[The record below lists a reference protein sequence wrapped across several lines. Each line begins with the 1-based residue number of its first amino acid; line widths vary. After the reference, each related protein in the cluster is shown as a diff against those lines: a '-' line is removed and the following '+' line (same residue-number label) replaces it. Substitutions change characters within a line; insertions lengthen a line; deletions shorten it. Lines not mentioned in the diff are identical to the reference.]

1 MRRLLSQM
9 RRILI
14 FLFLFLISGTL
25 NFSEGSEPND
35 QYGEATLVL
44 YNQNVADSRKLAAYY
59 SKVRNIPFANL
70 VGFKCPTTEIISRSD
85 YEKLIMTPLK
95 DLFQKNHWWESPKVK
110 DSEKISLKSK
120 IKFVAIIYGMPL
132 KILSDPVRR
141 KSGNSGTI
149 RGHGNNDASSVD
161 SEIACLGIELKR
173 LNGAISNPY
182 FRSSK
187 AGGSPKSL
195 LVSRIDGPDF
205 ENAKRLID
213 DAIAVEKTGLW
224 GNAVLD
230 IANLAQEKGQA
241 YITGDRW
248 LENCGDFYHR
258 AGIPVI
264 NDRFSSLIPRGF
276 PLGDDVILY
285 FGWYAANA
293 QGPFANTKFK
303 FKRGAIATHIHSYSA
318 STLRTTLKHWSGP
331 LVARGACAV
340 LGNVYEPLLQM
351 TTYLDIFNA
360 RLLAGFTFAE
370 SAWIATPV
378 LSWMQVMIGDPL
390 YQPFKSNLKISKD
403 VDYGYKAFKMSV
415 LSWAE
420 DGDKLKTQLGLVSKD
435 IKDGSMLESAGL
447 HFMANKDYASAIDF
461 FTKALKLYGDST
473 DLLRVKI
480 HLAYSLTY
488 QGNKRESLR
497 MLDKLSKEYDDS
509 IKGDA
514 LSLIIKNIKIA
525 K

>member
-1 MRRLLSQM
+1 MRG
-9 RRILI
+9 ILI
-14 FLFLFLISGTL
+14 FLFLFLISGTF
-25 NFSEGSEPND
+25 NFAEASKPND

-59 SKVRNIPFANL
+59 SKVRNIPFSNL
-70 VGFKCPTTEIISRSD
+70 VGFKCTTREIISRSD

-95 DLFQKNHWWESPKVK
+95 DLFQKNHWWESSKAEGS
-110 DSEKISLKSK
+110 DKISSNGR
-120 IKFVAIIYGMPL
+120 IKFVAIMYGMPL

-161 SEIACLGIELKR
+161 SEIACLGIKLKK

-224 GNAVLD
+224 GHAVLD

-248 LENCGDFYHR
+248 LENCGDFYQR

-264 NDRFSSLIPRGF
+264 YDRFSSLIPGGF

-303 FKRGAIATHIHSYSA
+303 FKRGAIAAHIHSYSA

-360 RLLAGFTFAE
+360 RLLAGFTFVE

-390 YQPFKSNLKISKD
+390 YQPFKSNVKISKD
-403 VDYGYKAFKMSV
+403 IDYAYIAFKMSV

-420 DGDKLKTQLGLVSKD
+420 DGDKLKTQFGLVSKE
-435 IKDGSMLESAGL
+435 INDGSMLEFAGL
-447 HFMANKDYASAIDF
+447 HYMSNKNYASAIDF
-461 FTKALKLYGDST
+461 FTKALKIYSDST

-488 QGNKRESLR
+488 MGNKKESLR
-497 MLDKLSKEYDDS
+497 MLDKLSKEYEDS
-509 IKGDA
+509 VKGDA
-514 LSLIIKNIKIA
+514 LSLVIKNIKTV

>member
-1 MRRLLSQM
+1 MRG
-9 RRILI
+9 ILI
-14 FLFLFLISGTL
+14 FLFLFLILGNL
-25 NFSEGSEPND
+25 NFAGGSEPND

-59 SKVRNIPFANL
+59 SKVRNIPFSNL
-70 VGFKCPTTEIISRSD
+70 VGFKCPTSEIISRSD

-95 DLFQKNHWWESPKVK
+95 DLFQKNHWWESSKAK
-110 DSEKISLKSK
+110 SSEKISSNGRM
-120 IKFVAIIYGMPL
+120 KFVAIMYGMPL

-141 KSGNSGTI
+141 KSDNFGTI

-161 SEIACLGIELKR
+161 SEIACLGIELKK

-213 DAIAVEKTGLW
+213 DAIAVEETGLW

-248 LENCGDFYHR
+248 LENCGDFYQR

-264 NDRFSSLIPRGF
+264 YDRFSSLIPGGF

-293 QGPFANTKFK
+293 QGPFANSKFK
-303 FKRGAIATHIHSYSA
+303 FKRGAIAAHIHSYSA

-390 YQPFKSNLKISKD
+390 YQPFKSNVKISKD
-403 VDYGYKAFKMSV
+403 IDYGYKAFKMSV

-420 DGDKLKTQLGLVSKD
+420 DGEKLKTQFGLISKE
-435 IKDGSMLESAGL
+435 INDGSMLEFAGL
-447 HFMANKDYASAIDF
+447 HFMSNKDYGSAIDF
-461 FTKALKLYGDST
+461 FTKALKIYSDST

-488 QGNKRESLR
+488 QGNKKKSLS
-497 MLDKLSKEYDDS
+497 MLDKLSKEYEDS
-509 IKGDA
+509 SKGDV
-514 LSLIIKNIKIA
+514 LGLIIKNIKTV

>member
-1 MRRLLSQM
+1 MRG
-9 RRILI
+9 ILI
-14 FLFLFLISGTL
+14 FLFLFLISGTF
-25 NFSEGSEPND
+25 NFAEASKPND

-59 SKVRNIPFANL
+59 SKVRNIPFSNL
-70 VGFKCPTTEIISRSD
+70 VGFKCTTREIISRSD

-95 DLFQKNHWWESPKVK
+95 DLFQKNHWWESSKAEGS
-110 DSEKISLKSK
+110 DKISSNGR
-120 IKFVAIIYGMPL
+120 IKFVAIMYGMPL

-161 SEIACLGIELKR
+161 SEIACLGIELKK

-213 DAIAVEKTGLW
+213 DAIAVEETGLW
-224 GNAVLD
+224 GHAVLD

-248 LENCGDFYHR
+248 LENCGDFYQR

-264 NDRFSSLIPRGF
+264 YDRFSSLIPGGF

-303 FKRGAIATHIHSYSA
+303 FKRGAIAAHIHSYSA

-360 RLLAGFTFAE
+360 RLLAGFTFVE

-390 YQPFKSNLKISKD
+390 YQPFKSNVKISKD
-403 VDYGYKAFKMSV
+403 IDYAYKAFKMSV

-420 DGDKLKTQLGLVSKD
+420 DGDKLKTQFELVSKE
-435 IKDGSMLESAGL
+435 INDGSMLEFAGL
-447 HFMANKDYASAIDF
+447 HYMSNKNYASAIDF
-461 FTKALKLYGDST
+461 FTKALKIYSDST

-488 QGNKRESLR
+488 MGNKKESLR
-497 MLDKLSKEYDDS
+497 MLDKLSKEYEDS
-509 IKGDA
+509 VKGDA
-514 LSLIIKNIKIA
+514 LNLVIKNIKTV

>member
-1 MRRLLSQM
+1 MRG
-9 RRILI
+9 ILI
-14 FLFLFLISGTL
+14 FLFLFLILGTL
-25 NFSEGSEPND
+25 NFAEASEPND

-59 SKVRNIPFANL
+59 SKVRNIPFSNL
-70 VGFKCPTTEIISRSD
+70 VGFKCPTSEIISRSD

-95 DLFQKNHWWESPKVK
+95 DLFQKNHWWESSKAK
-110 DSEKISLKSK
+110 GSEKISSNGR
-120 IKFVAIIYGMPL
+120 IKFVAIMYGMPL

-161 SEIACLGIELKR
+161 SEIACLGIELKK

-213 DAIAVEKTGLW
+213 DAIAVEETGLW

-248 LENCGDFYHR
+248 LENCGDFYQR

-264 NDRFSSLIPRGF
+264 YDRFSSLIPGGF

-303 FKRGAIATHIHSYSA
+303 FKRGAIAAHIHSYSA

-370 SAWIATPV
+370 SA
-378 LSWMQVMIGDPL
+378 
-390 YQPFKSNLKISKD
+390 
-403 VDYGYKAFKMSV
+403 
-415 LSWAE
+415 
-420 DGDKLKTQLGLVSKD
+420 
-435 IKDGSMLESAGL
+435 
-447 HFMANKDYASAIDF
+447 
-461 FTKALKLYGDST
+461 
-473 DLLRVKI
+473 
-480 HLAYSLTY
+480 
-488 QGNKRESLR
+488 
-497 MLDKLSKEYDDS
+497 
-509 IKGDA
+509 
-514 LSLIIKNIKIA
+514 
-525 K
+525 

>member
-1 MRRLLSQM
+1 MRG
-9 RRILI
+9 ILM
-14 FLFLFLISGTL
+14 FLFLFLISG
-25 NFSEGSEPND
+25 NFNFAEASEPND

-44 YNQNVADSRKLAAYY
+44 YNQNVADSRKLAAHY
-59 SKVRNIPFANL
+59 SKVRNIPFSNL
-70 VGFKCPTTEIISRSD
+70 VGFKCPTSEIISRSD

-95 DLFQKNHWWESPKVK
+95 DLFQKNHWWESSKAK
-110 DSEKISLKSK
+110 GSEKISSNGR
-120 IKFVAIIYGMPL
+120 IKFVAIMYGMPL

-161 SEIACLGIELKR
+161 SEIACLGIKLKK

-187 AGGSPKSL
+187 AGGSSKSL

-213 DAIAVEKTGLW
+213 DAIAVEETGLW

-248 LENCGDFYHR
+248 LKNCGDFYQR

-264 NDRFSSLIPRGF
+264 YDRFSSLIPGGF

-303 FKRGAIATHIHSYSA
+303 FKRGAIAAHIHSYSA

-390 YQPFKSNLKISKD
+390 YQPFKSNVRISKGI
-403 VDYGYKAFKMSV
+403 DYGYKAFKMSV
-415 LSWAE
+415 LSWAQ
-420 DGDKLKTQLGLVSKD
+420 DVDKLKTQFELVSKE
-435 IKDGSMLESAGL
+435 INDGSMLEFAGL
-447 HFMANKDYASAIDF
+447 HFMSNKEYASAIHF
-461 FTKALKLYGDST
+461 FTKALKIYSDST

-488 QGNKRESLR
+488 QGNKKESLR
-497 MLDKLSKEYDDS
+497 MLDKLSKEYEDS
-509 IKGDA
+509 VKGDA
-514 LSLIIKNIKIA
+514 LNLIIKNIKTV

>member
-1 MRRLLSQM
+1 MRG
-9 RRILI
+9 ILI
-14 FLFLFLISGTL
+14 FLFLFLISG
-25 NFSEGSEPND
+25 NFNFAEASEPND

-44 YNQNVADSRKLAAYY
+44 YNQNVADSRKLAAHY
-59 SKVRNIPFANL
+59 SKVRNIPFSNL
-70 VGFKCPTTEIISRSD
+70 VGFKCPTSEIISRSD

-95 DLFQKNHWWESPKVK
+95 DLFQKNHWWESSKAK
-110 DSEKISLKSK
+110 GSEKISSYGR
-120 IKFVAIIYGMPL
+120 IKFVAIMYGMPL

-161 SEIACLGIELKR
+161 SEIACLGIKLKK

-187 AGGSPKSL
+187 AGGSSKSL

-213 DAIAVEKTGLW
+213 DAIAVEETGLW

-248 LENCGDFYHR
+248 LKNCGDFYQR

-264 NDRFSSLIPRGF
+264 YDRFSSLIPGGF

-303 FKRGAIATHIHSYSA
+303 FKRGAIAAHIHSYSA

-390 YQPFKSNLKISKD
+390 YQPFKSNVRISKD
-403 VDYGYKAFKMSV
+403 IDYGYKAFKMSV

-420 DGDKLKTQLGLVSKD
+420 DGDKLKTQFELVSKE
-435 IKDGSMLESAGL
+435 INDGSMLEFAGL
-447 HFMANKDYASAIDF
+447 HFMSNKEYASAIHF
-461 FTKALKLYGDST
+461 FTKALKIYSDST

-488 QGNKRESLR
+488 QGNKKESLR
-497 MLDKLSKEYDDS
+497 MLDKLSKEYEDS
-509 IKGDA
+509 VKGDA
-514 LSLIIKNIKIA
+514 LNLIIKNIKTV

>member
-1 MRRLLSQM
+1 MCRLFSQM
-9 RRILI
+9 RGILI
-14 FLFLFLISGTL
+14 FLFLFLISGTF
-25 NFSEGSEPND
+25 NFAEASQPND
-35 QYGEATLVL
+35 QYEEATLVL

-59 SKVRNIPFANL
+59 SKVRNIPFSNL
-70 VGFKCPTTEIISRSD
+70 VGFKCPTREIISRSD

-95 DLFQKNHWWESPKVK
+95 NLFQKNHWWESSKAK
-110 DSEKISLKSK
+110 SSEKISSNGRM
-120 IKFVAIIYGMPL
+120 KFVAIMYGMPL

-161 SEIACLGIELKR
+161 SEIACLGIELKK

-213 DAIAVEKTGLW
+213 DAIAVEETGLW

-248 LENCGDFYHR
+248 LENCGDFYQR

-264 NDRFSSLIPRGF
+264 YDRFSSLIPGGF

-303 FKRGAIATHIHSYSA
+303 FKRGAIAAHIHSYSA

-390 YQPFKSNLKISKD
+390 YQPFKSNVKISKD
-403 VDYGYKAFKMSV
+403 IDYGYKTFKMSV

-420 DGDKLKTQLGLVSKD
+420 DADRLKTQFGLVSKE
-435 IKDGSMLESAGL
+435 IHDGSMLEFAGL
-447 HFMANKDYASAIDF
+447 HFLSNKDYASAIDF
-461 FTKALKLYGDST
+461 FTKALKIYSDST

-488 QGNKRESLR
+488 QGNKKESLK
-497 MLDKLSKEYDDS
+497 MLDKLSKEYEDS
-509 IKGDA
+509 VKGDA
-514 LSLIIKNIKIA
+514 LSLIIKNIKTV

>member
-1 MRRLLSQM
+1 MRG
-9 RRILI
+9 ILI
-14 FLFLFLISGTL
+14 FLFLFLISG
-25 NFSEGSEPND
+25 NFNFAEASEPND

-44 YNQNVADSRKLAAYY
+44 YNQNVADSRKLAAHY
-59 SKVRNIPFANL
+59 SKVRNIPFSNL
-70 VGFKCPTTEIISRSD
+70 VGFKCPTSEIISRSD

-95 DLFQKNHWWESPKVK
+95 DLFQKNHWWESSKAK
-110 DSEKISLKSK
+110 GSEKISSNGR
-120 IKFVAIIYGMPL
+120 IKFVAIMYGMPL

-161 SEIACLGIELKR
+161 SEIACLGIKLKK

-187 AGGSPKSL
+187 AGGSSKSL

-213 DAIAVEKTGLW
+213 DAIAVEETGLW

-248 LENCGDFYHR
+248 LKNCGDFYQR

-264 NDRFSSLIPRGF
+264 YDRFSSLIPGGF

-303 FKRGAIATHIHSYSA
+303 FKRGAIAAHIHSYSA

-390 YQPFKSNLKISKD
+390 YQPFKSNVRISKD
-403 VDYGYKAFKMSV
+403 IDYGYKAFKMSV

-420 DGDKLKTQLGLVSKD
+420 DGDKLKTQFELVSKE
-435 IKDGSMLESAGL
+435 INDGSILEFAGL
-447 HFMANKDYASAIDF
+447 HFMSNKEYASAIHF
-461 FTKALKLYGDST
+461 FTKALKIYSDST

-488 QGNKRESLR
+488 QGNKKESLR
-497 MLDKLSKEYDDS
+497 MLDKLSKEYEDS
-509 IKGDA
+509 VKGDA
-514 LSLIIKNIKIA
+514 LNLIIKNIKTV

>member
-1 MRRLLSQM
+1 MFRWLSVIIASLLS
-9 RRILI
+9 I
-14 FLFLFLISGTL
+14 FSNESIYAIGA
-25 NFSEGSEPND
+25 ERND
-35 QYGEATLVL
+35 NYGAATLVV
-44 YNQNVADSRKLAAYY
+44 YNQNVKDSRRLAAYY
-59 SKVRNIPFANL
+59 AKARNIPFENL
-70 VGFKCPTTEIISRSD
+70 VATKCPTNESITRSD
-85 YEKLIMTPLK
+85 FEDSILDPLRN
-95 DLFQKNHWWESPKVK
+95 LFIDNQWWEFSQEN
-110 DSEKISLKSK
+110 DSKKGIQKSK
-120 IKFVAIIYGMPL
+120 IKFVALMYGMPL
-132 KILSDPVRR
+132 KIISDPIR
-141 KSGNSGTI
+141 KEEGTTGTI
-149 RGHGNNDASSVD
+149 RGHGNNDAASVD
-161 SEIACLGIELKR
+161 SEIACLGFKLKR

-182 FRSSK
+182 FRSSE
-187 AGGSPKSL
+187 AGGNPKSL
-195 LVSRIDGPDF
+195 LVSRIDGPDYK
-205 ENAKRLID
+205 NAQRLID

-224 GNAVLD
+224 GRAVLD
-230 IANLAQEKGQA
+230 IANLAKEKGQG
-241 YITGDRW
+241 YVTGDRW
-248 LENCGDFYHR
+248 LENCGDFYQR

-264 NDRFSSLIPRGF
+264 YDRFSSLIPGGF

-303 FKRGAIATHIHSYSA
+303 FKRGAIAAHIHSYSA

-390 YQPFKSNLKISKD
+390 YQPFKSNVKISKD
-403 VDYGYKAFKMSV
+403 IDYGYKAFKMSV

-420 DGDKLKTQLGLVSKD
+420 DGDKLKTQFGLVSKE
-435 IKDGSMLESAGL
+435 INDGSMLEFAGL
-447 HFMANKDYASAIDF
+447 HFMSNKDYASAIDF
-461 FTKALKLYGDST
+461 FTKALKIYSDST

-488 QGNKRESLR
+488 QGNKKESLR
-497 MLDKLSKEYDDS
+497 MLDKLSKEYEDS
-509 IKGDA
+509 VKGDA
-514 LSLIIKNIKIA
+514 LSLVIKNIKTV

>member
-1 MRRLLSQM
+1 MCRLFSQM
-9 RRILI
+9 RGILI
-14 FLFLFLISGTL
+14 FLFLFLISGTF
-25 NFSEGSEPND
+25 NFAEVSQPND
-35 QYGEATLVL
+35 QYEETTLVL

-59 SKVRNIPFANL
+59 SKVRNIPFSNL
-70 VGFKCPTTEIISRSD
+70 VGFKCPTSEIISRSD

-95 DLFQKNHWWESPKVK
+95 NLFQKNHWWESSKAK
-110 DSEKISLKSK
+110 SSEKISSNGRM
-120 IKFVAIIYGMPL
+120 KFVAIMYGMPL

-161 SEIACLGIELKR
+161 SEIACLGIELKK

-205 ENAKRLID
+205 DNAKRLID
-213 DAIAVEKTGLW
+213 DAIAVEETGLW

-248 LENCGDFYHR
+248 LENCGDFYQS

-264 NDRFSSLIPRGF
+264 YDRFSSLIPGGF

-303 FKRGAIATHIHSYSA
+303 FKRGAIAAHVHSYSA

-390 YQPFKSNLKISKD
+390 YQPFKSNVKISKD
-403 VDYGYKAFKMSV
+403 IDYGYKAFKMSV

-420 DGDKLKTQLGLVSKD
+420 DGDRLKTQFGLVSKE
-435 IKDGSMLESAGL
+435 INDGSILEFAGL
-447 HFMANKDYASAIDF
+447 HFLSNKDYASAIDF
-461 FTKALKLYGDST
+461 FTKALKIYSDST

-488 QGNKRESLR
+488 QGNKKESLR
-497 MLDKLSKEYDDS
+497 MLDKLSKEYEDS
-509 IKGDA
+509 VKGDA
-514 LSLIIKNIKIA
+514 LSLIIKNIKTV

>member
-1 MRRLLSQM
+1 MRG
-9 RRILI
+9 ILI
-14 FLFLFLISGTL
+14 FLFLFLISGTF
-25 NFSEGSEPND
+25 NFAEASKPND

-59 SKVRNIPFANL
+59 SKVRNIPFSNL
-70 VGFKCPTTEIISRSD
+70 VGFKCTTREIISRSD

-95 DLFQKNHWWESPKVK
+95 DLFQKNHWWESSKAEGS
-110 DSEKISLKSK
+110 DKISSNGR
-120 IKFVAIIYGMPL
+120 IKFVAIMYGMPL

-161 SEIACLGIELKR
+161 SEIACLGIELKK

-213 DAIAVEKTGLW
+213 DAIAVEETGLW
-224 GNAVLD
+224 GHAVLD

-248 LENCGDFYHR
+248 LENCGDFYQR

-264 NDRFSSLIPRGF
+264 YDRFSSLIPGGF

-303 FKRGAIATHIHSYSA
+303 FKRGAIAAHIHSYSA

-360 RLLAGFTFAE
+360 RLLAGFTFVE

-390 YQPFKSNLKISKD
+390 YQPFKSNVKISKD
-403 VDYGYKAFKMSV
+403 IDYAYKAFKMSV

-420 DGDKLKTQLGLVSKD
+420 DGDKLKTQFGLVSKE
-435 IKDGSMLESAGL
+435 INDGSMLEFAGL
-447 HFMANKDYASAIDF
+447 HYMSNKNYASAIDF
-461 FTKALKLYGDST
+461 FTKALKIYSDST

-488 QGNKRESLR
+488 MGNKKESLR
-497 MLDKLSKEYDDS
+497 MLDKLSKEYEDS
-509 IKGDA
+509 VKGDA
-514 LSLIIKNIKIA
+514 LSLVIKNIKTV

>member
-1 MRRLLSQM
+1 MRG
-9 RRILI
+9 ILI
-14 FLFLFLISGTL
+14 FLFLFLISGTF
-25 NFSEGSEPND
+25 NFAEASKPND

-59 SKVRNIPFANL
+59 SKVRNIPFSNL
-70 VGFKCPTTEIISRSD
+70 VGFKCTTREIISRSD

-95 DLFQKNHWWESPKVK
+95 DLFQKNHWWESSKAEGS
-110 DSEKISLKSK
+110 DKISSNGR
-120 IKFVAIIYGMPL
+120 IKFVAIMYGMPL

-161 SEIACLGIELKR
+161 SEIACLGIELKK

-213 DAIAVEKTGLW
+213 DAIAVEETGLW
-224 GNAVLD
+224 GHAVLD

-248 LENCGDFYHR
+248 LENCGDFYQR

-264 NDRFSSLIPRGF
+264 YDRFSSLIPGGF

-303 FKRGAIATHIHSYSA
+303 FKRGAIAAHIHSYSA

-360 RLLAGFTFAE
+360 RLLAGFTFVE

-390 YQPFKSNLKISKD
+390 YQPFKSNVKISKD
-403 VDYGYKAFKMSV
+403 IDYAYKAFKMSV

-420 DGDKLKTQLGLVSKD
+420 DGDKLKTQFELVSKE
-435 IKDGSMLESAGL
+435 INDGSMLEFAGL
-447 HFMANKDYASAIDF
+447 HYMSNKNYASAIDF
-461 FTKALKLYGDST
+461 FTKALKIYSDST

-488 QGNKRESLR
+488 MGNKKESLR
-497 MLDKLSKEYDDS
+497 MLDKLSKEYEDS
-509 IKGDA
+509 VKGDA
-514 LSLIIKNIKIA
+514 LSLVIKNIKTV

>member
-1 MRRLLSQM
+1 MRG
-9 RRILI
+9 ILI
-14 FLFLFLISGTL
+14 FLFLFLISG
-25 NFSEGSEPND
+25 NFNFAEASEPND

-44 YNQNVADSRKLAAYY
+44 YNQNVADSRKLAAHY
-59 SKVRNIPFANL
+59 SKVRNIPFSNL
-70 VGFKCPTTEIISRSD
+70 VGFKCPTSEIISRSD

-95 DLFQKNHWWESPKVK
+95 DLFQKNHWWESSKAK
-110 DSEKISLKSK
+110 GSEKISSNGR
-120 IKFVAIIYGMPL
+120 IKFVAIMYGMPL

-161 SEIACLGIELKR
+161 SEIACLGIKLKK

-187 AGGSPKSL
+187 AGGSSKSL

-213 DAIAVEKTGLW
+213 DAIAVEETGLW

-248 LENCGDFYHR
+248 LKNCGDFYQR

-264 NDRFSSLIPRGF
+264 YDRFSSLIPGGF

-303 FKRGAIATHIHSYSA
+303 FKRGAIAAHIHSYSA

-390 YQPFKSNLKISKD
+390 YQPFKSNVRISKD
-403 VDYGYKAFKMSV
+403 IDYGYKAFKMSV

-420 DGDKLKTQLGLVSKD
+420 DGDKLKTQFELVSKE
-435 IKDGSMLESAGL
+435 INDGSILEFAGL
-447 HFMANKDYASAIDF
+447 HFMSNKEYASAIHF
-461 FTKALKLYGDST
+461 FTKALKIYSDST

-488 QGNKRESLR
+488 QGNKKESLR
-497 MLDKLSKEYDDS
+497 MLDKLSKEYEGLV
-509 IKGDA
+509 KGDA
-514 LSLIIKNIKIA
+514 LRLIIKNIKTV

>member
-1 MRRLLSQM
+1 MRG
-9 RRILI
+9 ILI
-14 FLFLFLISGTL
+14 FLFLFLISGTF
-25 NFSEGSEPND
+25 NFAEASKPND

-59 SKVRNIPFANL
+59 SKVRNIPFSNL
-70 VGFKCPTTEIISRSD
+70 VGFKCTTREIISRSD

-95 DLFQKNHWWESPKVK
+95 DLFQKNHWWESSKAEGS
-110 DSEKISLKSK
+110 DKISSNGR
-120 IKFVAIIYGMPL
+120 IKFVAIMYGMPL

-161 SEIACLGIELKR
+161 SEIACLGIELKK

-213 DAIAVEKTGLW
+213 DAIAVEETGLW
-224 GNAVLD
+224 GHAVLD

-248 LENCGDFYHR
+248 LENCGDFFQR

-264 NDRFSSLIPRGF
+264 YDRFSSLIPGGF

-303 FKRGAIATHIHSYSA
+303 FKRGAIAAHIHSYSA

-360 RLLAGFTFAE
+360 RLLAGFTFVE

-390 YQPFKSNLKISKD
+390 YQPFKSNVKISKD
-403 VDYGYKAFKMSV
+403 IDYAYKAFKMSV

-420 DGDKLKTQLGLVSKD
+420 DGDKLKTQFGLVSKE
-435 IKDGSMLESAGL
+435 INDGSMLEFAGL
-447 HFMANKDYASAIDF
+447 HYMSNKNYASAIDF
-461 FTKALKLYGDST
+461 FTKALKIYSDST

-488 QGNKRESLR
+488 MGNKKESLR
-497 MLDKLSKEYDDS
+497 MLDKLSKEYEDS
-509 IKGDA
+509 VKGDA
-514 LSLIIKNIKIA
+514 LNLVIKNIKTV

>member
-1 MRRLLSQM
+1 MCRLFSQV
-9 RRILI
+9 RGILI
-14 FLFLFLISGTL
+14 FLFLFLISGTF
-25 NFSEGSEPND
+25 NFAEVSQPND
-35 QYGEATLVL
+35 QYEETTLVL

-59 SKVRNIPFANL
+59 SKVRNIPFSNL
-70 VGFKCPTTEIISRSD
+70 VGFKCPTSEIISRSD

-95 DLFQKNHWWESPKVK
+95 NLFQKNHWWESSKVK
-110 DSEKISLKSK
+110 SSEKISSNGRM
-120 IKFVAIIYGMPL
+120 KFVAIMYGMPL

-161 SEIACLGIELKR
+161 SEIACLGIELKK

-213 DAIAVEKTGLW
+213 DAIAVEETGLW

-248 LENCGDFYHR
+248 LENCGDFYQR

-264 NDRFSSLIPRGF
+264 YDRFSSLIPGGF

-293 QGPFANTKFK
+293 QGPFASTKFK
-303 FKRGAIATHIHSYSA
+303 FKRGAIAAHVHSYSA
-318 STLRTTLKHWSGP
+318 STLRTTLNHWSGP

-390 YQPFKSNLKISKD
+390 YQPFKSNVKISKNI
-403 VDYGYKAFKMSV
+403 DYGYKAFKMSI

-420 DGDKLKTQLGLVSKD
+420 DADRLKTQFGLVSKE
-435 IKDGSMLESAGL
+435 IHDGSMLEFAGL
-447 HFMANKDYASAIDF
+447 HFLSNKDYASAIDF
-461 FTKALKLYGDST
+461 FTKALKIYSDST

-480 HLAYSLTY
+480 HLAYSLNY
-488 QGNKRESLR
+488 QGNKKESLR
-497 MLDKLSKEYDDS
+497 MLDKLSKEYEDS
-509 IKGDA
+509 VKGDA
-514 LSLIIKNIKIA
+514 LSLIIKNIKTV

>member
-1 MRRLLSQM
+1 M
-9 RRILI
+9 
-14 FLFLFLISGTL
+14 FLFLFLISG
-25 NFSEGSEPND
+25 NFNFAEASEPND

-44 YNQNVADSRKLAAYY
+44 YNQNVADSRKLAAHY
-59 SKVRNIPFANL
+59 SKVRNIPFSNL
-70 VGFKCPTTEIISRSD
+70 VGFKCPTSEIISRSD

-95 DLFQKNHWWESPKVK
+95 DLFQKNHWWESSKAK
-110 DSEKISLKSK
+110 GSEKISSNGR
-120 IKFVAIIYGMPL
+120 IKFVAIMYGMPL

-161 SEIACLGIELKR
+161 SEIACLGIKLKK

-187 AGGSPKSL
+187 AGGSSKSL

-213 DAIAVEKTGLW
+213 DAIAVEETGLW

-248 LENCGDFYHR
+248 LKNCGDFYQR

-264 NDRFSSLIPRGF
+264 YDRFSSLIPGGF

-303 FKRGAIATHIHSYSA
+303 FKRGAIAAHIHSYSA

-390 YQPFKSNLKISKD
+390 YQPFKSNVRISKGI
-403 VDYGYKAFKMSV
+403 DYGYKAFKMSV
-415 LSWAE
+415 LSWAQ
-420 DGDKLKTQLGLVSKD
+420 DVDKLKTQFELVSKE
-435 IKDGSMLESAGL
+435 INDGSMLEFAGL
-447 HFMANKDYASAIDF
+447 HFMSNKEYASAIHF
-461 FTKALKLYGDST
+461 FTKALKIYSDST

-488 QGNKRESLR
+488 QGNKKESLR
-497 MLDKLSKEYDDS
+497 MLDKLSKEYEDS
-509 IKGDA
+509 VKGDA
-514 LSLIIKNIKIA
+514 LNLIIKNIKTV

>member
-1 MRRLLSQM
+1 MFRLFSQM
-9 RRILI
+9 RGILI
-14 FLFLFLISGTL
+14 FLFLFLISGTF
-25 NFSEGSEPND
+25 NFAEASKPND

-59 SKVRNIPFANL
+59 SKVRNIPFSNL
-70 VGFKCPTTEIISRSD
+70 VGFKCTTREIISRSD

-95 DLFQKNHWWESPKVK
+95 DLFQKNHWWESSKAEGS
-110 DSEKISLKSK
+110 DKISSNGR
-120 IKFVAIIYGMPL
+120 IKFVAIMYGMPL

-161 SEIACLGIELKR
+161 SEIACLGIELKK

-213 DAIAVEKTGLW
+213 DAIAVEETGLW
-224 GNAVLD
+224 GHAVLD

-248 LENCGDFYHR
+248 LENCGDFYQR

-264 NDRFSSLIPRGF
+264 YDRFSSLIPGGF

-303 FKRGAIATHIHSYSA
+303 FKRGAIAAHIHSYSA

-360 RLLAGFTFAE
+360 RLLAGFTFVE

-390 YQPFKSNLKISKD
+390 YQPFKSNVKISKD
-403 VDYGYKAFKMSV
+403 IDYAYKAFKMSV

-420 DGDKLKTQLGLVSKD
+420 DGDKLKTQFGLVSKE
-435 IKDGSMLESAGL
+435 INDGSMLEFAGL
-447 HFMANKDYASAIDF
+447 HYMSNKNYASAIDF
-461 FTKALKLYGDST
+461 FTKALKIYSDST

-488 QGNKRESLR
+488 MGNKKESLR
-497 MLDKLSKEYDDS
+497 MLDKLSKEYEDS
-509 IKGDA
+509 VKGDA
-514 LSLIIKNIKIA
+514 LSLVIKNIKTV

>member
-1 MRRLLSQM
+1 MRG
-9 RRILI
+9 ILI

-25 NFSEGSEPND
+25 NFAEASKPND

-59 SKVRNIPFANL
+59 SKVRNIPFSNL
-70 VGFKCPTTEIISRSD
+70 VGFKCPTSEIISRPD

-95 DLFQKNHWWESPKVK
+95 DLFQKNHWWESSKAK
-110 DSEKISLKSK
+110 GSKKISSNGR
-120 IKFVAIIYGMPL
+120 IKFVAIMYGMPL
-132 KILSDPVRR
+132 KILSDPVTR
-141 KSGNSGTI
+141 KSGNSVTI

-161 SEIACLGIELKR
+161 SEIACLGIELKK

-213 DAIAVEKTGLW
+213 DAIAVEETGLW

-248 LENCGDFYHR
+248 LENCGDFYQR

-264 NDRFSSLIPRGF
+264 YDRFSSLIPGGF

-303 FKRGAIATHIHSYSA
+303 FKRGAIAAHIHSYSA

-390 YQPFKSNLKISKD
+390 YQPFKSNVKISKD
-403 VDYGYKAFKMSV
+403 IDYGYKAFKMSV

-420 DGDKLKTQLGLVSKD
+420 DGDKLKTQFGLVSKE
-435 IKDGSMLESAGL
+435 INDGSMLEFAGL
-447 HFMANKDYASAIDF
+447 HFMSNKDYASAIDF
-461 FTKALKLYGDST
+461 FTKALKIYNDST

-488 QGNKRESLR
+488 QGNKKESLR
-497 MLDKLSKEYDDS
+497 MLDKLSKEYEDS
-509 IKGDA
+509 VKGDA
-514 LSLIIKNIKIA
+514 LSLIIKNIKTV

>member
-1 MRRLLSQM
+1 MCRLFSQM
-9 RRILI
+9 RGILI
-14 FLFLFLISGTL
+14 FLFLFLISGTF
-25 NFSEGSEPND
+25 NFAEVSQPND
-35 QYGEATLVL
+35 QYEETTLVL

-59 SKVRNIPFANL
+59 SKVRNIPFSNL
-70 VGFKCPTTEIISRSD
+70 VGFKCPTSEIISRSD

-95 DLFQKNHWWESPKVK
+95 NLFQKNHWWESSKAK
-110 DSEKISLKSK
+110 SSEKISSNGRM
-120 IKFVAIIYGMPL
+120 KFVAIMYGMPL

-161 SEIACLGIELKR
+161 SEIACLGIELKK

-205 ENAKRLID
+205 DNAKRLID
-213 DAIAVEKTGLW
+213 DAIAVEETGLW

-248 LENCGDFYHR
+248 LENCGDFYQS

-264 NDRFSSLIPRGF
+264 YDRFSSLIPGGF

-303 FKRGAIATHIHSYSA
+303 FKRGAIAAHVHSYSA

-390 YQPFKSNLKISKD
+390 YQPFKSNVKISKD
-403 VDYGYKAFKMSV
+403 IDYGYKAFKMSV

-420 DGDKLKTQLGLVSKD
+420 DGDRLKTQFGLVSKE
-435 IKDGSMLESAGL
+435 INDGSMLEFAGL
-447 HFMANKDYASAIDF
+447 HFLSNKDYASAIDF
-461 FTKALKLYGDST
+461 FTKALKIYSDST

-488 QGNKRESLR
+488 QGNKKESLR
-497 MLDKLSKEYDDS
+497 MLDKLSKEYEDS
-509 IKGDA
+509 VKGDA
-514 LSLIIKNIKIA
+514 LSLIIKNIKTV